1 MGLMYEVDARQDRL
15 VALAANYVK
24 REMIYLAFAAITHLP
39 ETPQADSL
47 LHVRAVA
54 ANDPDGYI
62 NRYVAKLVGLI
73 ASQRQEILTLAE
85 HDAEL
90 SQGSPDDSQLDATS
104 VLYTDLARRLAP
116 TFLLPGWFSASEQDF
131 AQAKD
136 RMTSF
141 LIATITA

>member
-15 VALAANYVK
+15 VALAELRQAGDDLLGV
-24 REMIYLAFAAITHLP
+24 RGDHASP

-90 SQGSPDDSQLDATS
+90 SQGSPDDSQLDARRCCTPTWLVGWRRHFFFLVGSPLRSKTS
-104 VLYTDLARRLAP
+104 LKR
-116 TFLLPGWFSASEQDF
+116 
-131 AQAKD
+131 K
-136 RMTSF
+136 
-141 LIATITA
+141 IA